1 VHPTRLAVATV
12 ILALAALPLVRPAAA
27 QTPPGQIDVLLP
39 GRYLETVLAIPV
51 GPPAQMA
58 LLESGAILLADENN
72 RRISVLGADGG
83 VQVLAEVAHA
93 CCVAALPGNRAVYSV
108 VGEIRVHDV
117 RANQVVSRNSV
128 PSGEAV
134 NALGSDAAGNVY
146 AGTSRNNLYRFA
158 PDGRRDS
165 MASSLP
171 FPSMSAITDIAAA
184 PSGEVYVAGL
194 TRVVKVAS
202 GRATVIVD
210 GLHNEPVMVAIKPDG
225 GLYIW
230 DSYRRLQLFDP
241 ATGARSSVATGDIIS
256 IGDILVLSD
265 GEIVLYEAG
274 AAFYKFRPA
283 TGAGSAMLTIDGNS
297 KAFGFADDGF
307 PYIGTIAKREILNSR
322 LARLGPGGALRYLD
336 SLSFAWIYSVA
347 SDGRGGLGM
356 IDGGGLKRVAANGSV
371 TRFSTFVAP
380 AVYQLA
386 ISSDGD
392 WHVITSGR
400 RSDPIRVYRVREG
413 ATDGEVVVSLDRAMW
428 PGASPNQGNTD
439 TGLAITPKGELA
451 IVVAIQT
458 LSGQCYQ
465 RVYRAN
471 PDGSA
476 LREVANLDSRRLGC
490 MVDIAAAPN
499 GDLYV
504 LGCAAGP
511 VGSPDSI
518 FRIDESNVPVEV
530 VRIGPGNDPR
540 SIAVDGQGNLWFTAT
555 NGVYR
560 VLAAPTAAVPRIFS
574 VLGVVNGAGWNP
586 DIAPNTWISIFGT
599 DLAPNS
605 RTWENRDFSGN
616 RLPVQLDGVSVKI
629 GGKPAYVAYVSP
641 TQLNVLVPDVGPA
654 GTYEVQAFTPEG
666 ASNSVSVPV
675 TRLAP
680 TLFRFRAANGRYA
693 AAVHADGTYVGDPAV
708 LPGIGA
714 TPARPGE
721 IISLFGTGFGLGAGN
736 TDIGALIQTPQ
747 ALANGGLQI
756 RIGEVIASVKFA
768 GLVGSGLVQLNVE
781 VPKLADGDQE
791 VGGAIAATVLRTWPS
806 PFITVQARP

>member
-1 VHPTRLAVATV
+1 MLPTRLEVATI
-12 ILALAALPLVRPAAA
+12 ILALAALLPVRPAAA

-51 GPPAQMA
+51 GLPAQMA
-58 LLESGAILLADENN
+58 LLESGAILLADKNN

-83 VQVLAEVAHA
+83 VQVLAEVANA

-108 VGEIRVHDV
+108 AGEIRFHDV
-117 RANQVVSRNSV
+117 RTNQVVNRSSV

-134 NALGSDAAGNVY
+134 NALGSDAAGSVY

-165 MASSLP
+165 MASNLP

-194 TRVVKVAS
+194 TRVVKVAA
-202 GRATVIVD
+202 GRATVIAD
-210 GLHNEPVMVAIKPDG
+210 GLHYEPVLVAIRPDG
-225 GLYIW
+225 RLYIW

-241 ATGARSSVATGDIIS
+241 ATGASSSVATGDIVPF
-256 IGDILVLSD
+256 GDILVPSD
-265 GEIVLYEAG
+265 DEIVLYEQG
-274 AAFYKFRPA
+274 AAFYKFKPT
-283 TGAGSAMLTIDGNS
+283 TGAVSVMLTIDGNS
-297 KAFGFADDGF
+297 RAFGFADDGF
-307 PYIGTIAKREILNSR
+307 PYLGTIAKRQILNSR
-322 LARLGPGGALRYLD
+322 LARLGPGGALQYLD
-336 SLSFAWIYSVA
+336 SLSFTSIYSVA

-356 IDGGGLKRVAANGSV
+356 IDGGGLKRVATNGSLS
-371 TRFSTFVAP
+371 RFSTFVAP
-380 AVYQLA
+380 GVYQLA

-392 WHVITSGR
+392 WYVITSGGR
-400 RSDPIRVYRVREG
+400 TPIRVYRVREG

-428 PGASPNQGNTD
+428 PGSSPNQGD

-451 IVVAIQT
+451 IVVAIPT

-504 LGCAAGP
+504 LGCAAGSL
-511 VGSPDSI
+511 GSPDSI
-518 FRIDESNVPVEV
+518 FRIDESNVPVEA

-560 VLAAPTAAVPRIFS
+560 VPAAPAAAIPRIFN

-599 DLAPNS
+599 NLAPNS
-605 RTWENRDFSGN
+605 RTWENKDFAGT

-666 ASNSVSVPV
+666 ASNSVTVPV

-736 TDIGALIQTPQ
+736 ADIGALVQTPQ

-756 RIGEVIASVKFA
+756 RIGDVIASVKYA

-781 VPKLADGDQE
+781 VPTLADGDQQ
-791 VGGAIAATVLRTWPS
+791 VGGAIAATVLRTSPW
-806 PFITVQARP
+806 PFITVQTRPQGQ